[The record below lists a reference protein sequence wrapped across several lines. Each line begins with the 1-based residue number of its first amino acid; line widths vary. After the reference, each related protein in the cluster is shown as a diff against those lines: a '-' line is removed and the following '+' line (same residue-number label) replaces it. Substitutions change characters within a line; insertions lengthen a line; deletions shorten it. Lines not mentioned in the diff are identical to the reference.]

1 MAAAQAELHVLARA
15 IRERVPDL
23 NRDRSIHAQNA
34 GKLMAG
40 MTSTVTPVF
49 FLLMGITFLVLFAAC
64 ANIANL
70 MLARASARTRE
81 IATRLAVGASRS
93 RLLRQLITEGVFL
106 GVAGG
111 ALGVAL
117 SELAGSQLSHF
128 RLPVPIP
135 IDINV
140 SADGRVLGFAVTLSI
155 ITGVIFS
162 LIPAWRATKP
172 DLIGSIKNDTGS
184 IASMRRFGLRNVLV
198 VVQIGISTIETH
210 IRESMILPRLA
221 AILFGLCGGIGL
233 LIASIGVYGVISF
246 AVARRTKEIGIR
258 MALGA
263 RASHV
268 LRMVLKHGV
277 AASLI
282 GIGFGIAAGM
292 AVSRVTR
299 SLLFGVSAIDPL
311 TFSCVAVLLFSVAL
325 LATVIPARRAV
336 AIDPNQTLRAE

>member
-1 MAAAQAELHVLARA
+1 LFAVARLRAGVDMAAAQAELHVLARA

-40 MTSTVTPVF
+40 MTSTVRPLF

-233 LIASIGVYGVISF
+233 LIASIGV
-246 AVARRTKEIGIR
+246 
-258 MALGA
+258 
-263 RASHV
+263 
-268 LRMVLKHGV
+268 
-277 AASLI
+277 
-282 GIGFGIAAGM
+282 
-292 AVSRVTR
+292 
-299 SLLFGVSAIDPL
+299 
-311 TFSCVAVLLFSVAL
+311 
-325 LATVIPARRAV
+325 
-336 AIDPNQTLRAE
+336 